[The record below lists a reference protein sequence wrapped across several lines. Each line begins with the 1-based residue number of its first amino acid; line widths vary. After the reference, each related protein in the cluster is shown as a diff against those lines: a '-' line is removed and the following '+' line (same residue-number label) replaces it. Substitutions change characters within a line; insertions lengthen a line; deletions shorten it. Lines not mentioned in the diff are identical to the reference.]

1 MVFISKELLVK
12 WQEYFETKSI
22 ETICIELLTSKR
34 KWCIIFTDRQ
44 PKYKIFFQEL
54 LKTICQTI
62 NIDNVFV
69 TGDLIKLGELY

>member
-1 MVFISKELLVK
+1 M
-12 WQEYFETKSI
+12 
-22 ETICIELLTSKR
+22 
-34 KWCIIFTDRQ
+34 FTDRQ

-69 TGDLIKLGELY
+69 TGDLIELGEHY